1 MADIEKDTVS
11 SSADDKAV
19 QAKAETVK
27 PEKKKKEKVKFT
39 EKVKKFFRDYKSEL
53 KKIVWYSRKDT
64 IHSTI
69 LVVVAIVIS
78 AAFIGVVDFGFSKA
92 VLALGALV

>member
-1 MADIEKDTVS
+1 MADMEKDTVS
-11 SSADDKAV
+11 STADDKAAQV
-19 QAKAETVK
+19 KTDAAK
-27 PEKKKKEKVKFT
+27 PEKKKKDKVKFT
-39 EKVKKFFRDYKSEL
+39 DKVKRFFRDYKSEM

-78 AAFIGVVDFGFSKA
+78 AAFIGAIDFGFSKA
-92 VLALGALV
+92 VMALGSIV